1 MIINS
6 ILSKVLPLV
15 LKEVTKKISKVKND
29 IVPLKKYVEEPNEN
43 NIKIAKLEE
52 RDKKHGEDIILLK
65 NKIKQF
71 DSKANRKRDKKWYD
85 E

>member
-52 RDKKHGEDIILLK
+52 RDKKHSDDIIFIK
-65 NKIKQF
+65 NKLKQS

>member
-15 LKEVTKKISKVKND
+15 IKEVTKKISKVKND

-52 RDKKHGEDIILLK
+52 RDKKHSDDIIFLK
-65 NKIKQF
+65 NQIKQLKPNKKTK
-71 DSKANRKRDKKWYD
+71 DQKWYD